1 MEVHICEHIKDDGIR
16 CGSPAKHG
24 ISLCH
29 FHARMDESSIGTR
42 RGPYRVRPI
51 DSTAAIQITI
61 THTLQA
67 LLDDT
72 IDSKKANSLFRGLN
86 LALRSLYPSQ
96 RSRLS
101 SPNLATLMQ
110 QIRTYYETPGPQD
123 QPAAEDK
130 TVQADSIAST
140 PVAATAP
147 EPTPLT
153 CPPDAVDNLKKPNQS
168 APSNC
173 KVKPKIEI
181 QIQSNPYN
189 KLAGASAPLNDV
201 QLAEVKRIIRLGPA
215 HSQFHRCTRLL
226 DSHIALTKNRM
237 TEKPLRK

>member
-101 SPNLATLMQ
+101 SPNLAALM
-110 QIRTYYETPGPQD
+110 
-123 QPAAEDK
+123 QPAAAAVFRRAARAEALRS
-130 TVQADSIAST
+130 QNRST
-140 PVAATAP
+140 
-147 EPTPLT
+147 
-153 CPPDAVDNLKKPNQS
+153 S
-168 APSNC
+168 
-173 KVKPKIEI
+173 
-181 QIQSNPYN
+181 
-189 KLAGASAPLNDV
+189 
-201 QLAEVKRIIRLGPA
+201 
-215 HSQFHRCTRLL
+215 
-226 DSHIALTKNRM
+226 
-237 TEKPLRK
+237 